1 MGPALSQNQNVNHT
15 KDDVAGGTGCRVER
29 LNVHGYIRTNPP
41 DVYEPVL
48 ELAHT
53 DFIVHAHFQKL
64 VDRSMEAE
72 ECRALFPLGGD
83 LEWWRAD
90 PEFALHLKRL
100 RDGRR
105 CQFEGPEQGVGG
117 AGAGYVGVG

>member
-1 MGPALSQNQNVNHT
+1 M
-15 KDDVAGGTGCRVER
+15 GCRVER
-29 LNVHGYIRTNPP
+29 LNVHGYIRSDPP
-41 DVYEPVL
+41 DVYEPAL

-53 DFIVHAHFQKL
+53 DFIVHAHVQKL

-72 ECRALFPLGGD
+72 ECRGLFPLGGH

-90 PEFALHLKRL
+90 PEFARHLKRL

-105 CQFEGPEQGVGG
+105 CQFQGPEQGVGE
-117 AGAGYVGVG
+117 AGHVGVG

>member
-1 MGPALSQNQNVNHT
+1 M
-15 KDDVAGGTGCRVER
+15 
-29 LNVHGYIRTNPP
+29 
-41 DVYEPVL
+41 YEPVL

-53 DFIVHAHFQKL
+53 DFIVHAHVQKL

-72 ECRALFPLGGD
+72 ECRGLFPLGGH

-90 PEFALHLKRL
+90 PEFARHLKRL

-105 CQFEGPEQGVGG
+105 CQFQGPEQGVGE
-117 AGAGYVGVG
+117 AGHVGVG